1 MGYIDRCNSSL
12 TDHAL
17 GVRMSWGRMASI
29 VIYECPNFTY
39 RRVFRILFATAA
51 TTTRA
56 TIIIQYSMWMPKTSN
71 PWMSICKIASSGR
84 QPENILFFILLAET
98 ASVGGTVRITPSVS

>member
-1 MGYIDRCNSSL
+1 MQLVAYGPR
-12 TDHAL
+12 L
-17 GVRMSWGRMASI
+17 GGANELGTASI

-56 TIIIQYSMWMPKTSN
+56 TIIIQYSMWMTKTSN

-84 QPENILFFILLAET
+84 QPENILFLYF
-98 ASVGGTVRITPSVS
+98 